1 MRQYDVIVVGAG
13 FAGAV
18 AARQL
23 AEAGNRVLVLEQR
36 NHIGGN
42 AYDCLDGDSVLVH
55 RYGPHIFHTNN
66 KDVFDYL
73 SRFTKWRDYEHR
85 VVADIRGTKVPLP
98 FNLDS
103 ISILFGDKAE
113 PLKKKLV
120 DTFGMD
126 KKVSILELRQS
137 EDKDL
142 VEMSERVYED
152 VFLYYSKKQW
162 GRHFE
167 ELDPATFSRVPVYIS
182 HDDRYFQDKYQGMPE
197 DGYTALFQNLL
208 EHDGIEVRIGV
219 KSESFIAFSDGNI
232 SFEGKCFDGI
242 VVYTGLID
250 ELFKYC
256 FGHLPYRT
264 LDFCFETHEAEWYQ
278 SHSVVNYTVDKDY
291 TRITEFKRLTGQ
303 ELKDRTTIIKEYPR
317 EYGSKPG
324 DIPYYPIKSCK
335 SAKLYS
341 RYAELAERYPRLR
354 LLGRLAEY
362 RYYDMDLVV
371 SQALKLSEQIA
382 GTSF

>member
-1 MRQYDVIVVGAG
+1 MRQFDAVVVGAG

-23 AEAGNRVLVLEQR
+23 SEAGKEVLVLERR

-42 AYDCLDGDSVLVH
+42 AYDCVDEASVLIH
-55 RYGPHIFHTNN
+55 RYGPHIFHTND

-85 VVADIRGTKVPLP
+85 VIADIRGTKVPLP

-103 ISILFGDKAE
+103 ASVLFGDKAE
-113 PLKKKLV
+113 TLNKKLV

-126 KKVSILELRQS
+126 KKIPINELRQS

-142 VEMSERVYED
+142 IEISGRVYED
-152 VFLYYSKKQW
+152 IFLHYSKKQW

-182 HDDRYFQDKYQGMPE
+182 HDDRYFQDKYQGMPA
-197 DGYTALFQNLL
+197 DGYTVLFQNLL
-208 EHDGIEVRIGV
+208 DSKGIEVRLDTDA
-219 KSESFIAFSDGNI
+219 ESLITLWDGDI
-232 SFEGKCFDGI
+232 LLDGESYDGTVI
-242 VVYTGLID
+242 YTGQID

-256 FGHLPYRT
+256 FGNLPYRT
-264 LDFCFETHEAEWYQ
+264 LDFHFETHPEEWYQ

-303 ELKDRTTIIKEYPR
+303 ELKGCTTIVKEYPR
-317 EYGSKPG
+317 EFGKPG
-324 DIPYYPIKSCK
+324 DIPYYPVKSEK
-335 SAKLYS
+335 SAGLYR
-341 RYAELAERYPRLR
+341 RYAQLAEGYPRLR

-362 RYYDMDLVV
+362 RYYDMDLAV
-371 SQALKLSEQIA
+371 SQALKLSEQIVRT
-382 GTSF
+382 GI